1 MSRIFKRP
9 MFRRGGNVM
18 EGIMTGIVER
28 EPHAVNPFV
37 GGPQTEKI
45 KETLK
50 EKMSIADYLM
60 KEVGG
65 GKDYLAEALI
75 SGGLRAVGGAGAGKG
90 KLAELAT
97 AFAPAVEQAF
107 QGQQRARDTKL
118 GLGLELFKDSKAGK
132 ELAEFQY
139 AEKLGQLREKKA
151 SGQTLS
157 SEEAALL
164 ESLEARNAQGNMY
177 LKTLSRTDKVLKKLD
192 EWEDENKAPDFV
204 AGMDDSE
211 RTSLAT
217 WLQDNR
223 VKIIEGDKE
232 AGKVMTNTF
241 PAAKY
246 LVPQDDGT
254 FKLNRTDKSYLDK
267 YTSGGVY
274 YIPSINKK
282 AVFDKTTLTF
292 KVIE

>member
-18 EGIMTGIVER
+18 EGIMTGIQDRSNYAEQGV
-28 EPHAVNPFV
+28 VNSKLEQKKRNLSESMDLS
-37 GGPQTEKI
+37 GYL
-45 KETLK
+45 LK
-50 EKMSIADYLM
+50 QI
-60 KEVGG
+60 GQP
-65 GKDYLAEALI
+65 DYLAQALI

-90 KLAELAT
+90 KAAELAT
-97 AFAPAVEQAF
+97 AFSPVVDRAFEQM
-107 QGQQRARDTKL
+107 QKQKDTKT
-118 GLGLELFKDSKAGK
+118 GLGLELFKGLESGK
-132 ELAEFQY
+132 QLAEFQY

-223 VKIIEGDKE
+223 IKIIEGDKE

>member
-9 MFRRGGNVM
+9 MFRKGGNVM
-18 EGIMTGIVER
+18 EGVMTGIQDRSNYAEQGV
-28 EPHAVNPFV
+28 VNSKLEQQKKDLSESMDLA
-37 GGPQTEKI
+37 G
-45 KETLK
+45 
-50 EKMSIADYLM
+50 YLTKQM
-60 KEVGG
+60 GTP
-65 GKDYLAEALI
+65 DYLAQALI

-107 QGQQRARDTKL
+107 QGQQRARDTKI
-118 GLGLELFKDSKAGK
+118 GLGLELFKGLESGK

-139 AEKLGQLREKKA
+139 AEKLGELREKKE

-157 SEEAALL
+157 SQEAALL

-192 EWEDENKAPDFV
+192 EWEDSDKSPDFV
-204 AGMDDSE
+204 TGMDDNE
-211 RTSLAT
+211 RTNLAT

-254 FKLNRTDKSYLDK
+254 FKLNRTDKSYIDK